1 MGVAGLRKLKYGK
14 IAIVLFLTVLIW
26 VWADLALDEE
36 PPAKSANILVDE
48 SADQELWVSFNQTR
62 RARIQMTLSG
72 PHSAFVT
79 LDRKLR
85 SEGKELEFVFN
96 AVHQK
101 MSTPGGHRL
110 RVLDFLQKDKSLKDL
125 GLKVK
130 SCEPEVVDVNVVK
143 LVSNPLPVECFDED
157 GLALKAESIDPSRVE
172 MYAPESARTAQVQL
186 SDSEVAQAR
195 STAVSKTPYVVLG
208 KGWTKQATTLVKI
221 KMPAEMSRLSD
232 YTITAATLSIAL
244 SPNLQDKYRVEVVNL
259 TQVLG
264 PVAIRASAEAKRT
277 YEMQLSPQM
286 TLYILDDD
294 AKKGESEQSRAVV
307 YNFPEQFVRK
317 GEIEL
322 KNPGQPAEAKF
333 RLIRLASPETG
344 PAVEE

>member
-36 PPAKSANILVDE
+36 PPARSAVIVVDE
-48 SADQELWVSFNQTR
+48 SADQELWVSFNQAR
-62 RARIQMTLSG
+62 RARIQVTLSG

-79 LDRKLR
+79 LDSKLR

-101 MSTPGGHRL
+101 MSTPGGHKL
-110 RVLDFLQKDKSLKDL
+110 RVLDFLQKDKGLKDL

-130 SCEPEVVDVNVVK
+130 SCEPEVVDVNVVQ
-143 LVSNPLPVECFDED
+143 LVAKSLPVECFDED
-157 GLALKAESIDPSRVE
+157 GLALKAESIVPSKVE
-172 MYAPESARTAQVQL
+172 MYVPESTRTAQAQL

-195 STAVSKTPYVVLG
+195 STAISKTPYVVLG
-208 KGWTKQATTLVKI
+208 EGRTKQATTLVKI
-221 KMPAEMSRLSD
+221 KMPAELSRLSD

-277 YEMQLSPQM
+277 YEMQLLPQM

-307 YNFPEQFVRK
+307 YNFPQQFVGK

-333 RLIRLASPETG
+333 RLIRLASAESPPTVLE
-344 PAVEE
+344 

>member
-36 PPAKSANILVDE
+36 PPARSVVIVVDE
-48 SADQELWVSFNQTR
+48 SADQELWVSFNQAR
-62 RARIQMTLSG
+62 RARIQVALSG

-79 LDRKLR
+79 LNRKLR
-85 SEGKELEFVFN
+85 DEGKELEFVFN

-110 RVLDFLQKDKSLKDL
+110 RALDFLQKDKGLKDL

-130 SCEPEVVDVNVVK
+130 SCEPEVVDVNVVA
-143 LVSNPLPVECFDED
+143 LVQKSLPVECFDEE
-157 GLALKAESIDPSRVE
+157 GLALKAESIVPSKVE
-172 MYAPESARTAQVQL
+172 MYVPESTRTAQAQL
-186 SDSEVAQAR
+186 SDSEVVDAR
-195 STAVSKTPYVVLG
+195 STAISKTPYVVLG
-208 KGWTKQATTLVKI
+208 EGRTKQATTLVKI

-232 YTITAATLSIAL
+232 YTINTVTLSPAMSL
-244 SPNLQDKYRVEVVNL
+244 NLLGIYRVEVVNL

-264 PVAIRASAEAKRT
+264 PIAIKATTEAAWA
-277 YEMQLSPQM
+277 YDNQLLPKM
-286 TLYILDDD
+286 TLYIFDDD

-322 KNPGQPAEAKF
+322 KDPDKPAVAKF
-333 RLIRLASPETG
+333 KLIRLAPPEAG

>member
-1 MGVAGLRKLKYGK
+1 MRVAGLRKLKYGK

-36 PPAKSANILVDE
+36 PPARSAVIVVDE
-48 SADQELWVSFNQTR
+48 SADQELWVSFNQAH
-62 RARIQMTLSG
+62 RARIQVALSG

-85 SEGKELEFVFN
+85 SEGRELEFVFN

-110 RVLDFLQKDKSLKDL
+110 RALDFLQKDKSLRDM

-130 SCEPEVVDVNVVK
+130 SCEPEVVDVNVVQ
-143 LVSNPLPVECFDED
+143 LVAKPLPVECFDED
-157 GLALKAESIDPSRVE
+157 GLALKAESIVPSRVE
-172 MYAPESARTAQVQL
+172 MYVPESTRTAQAKL
-186 SDSEVAQAR
+186 SDSEVAEAR
-195 STAVSKTPYVVLG
+195 SMAISKTPYVVLG
-208 KGWTKQATTLVKI
+208 EGRTKQATTSVKI
-221 KMPAEMSRLSD
+221 KMPAEVSRLSD
-232 YTITAATLSIAL
+232 YTLNTVTLSPAMSL
-244 SPNLQDKYRVEVVNL
+244 VLQGKYRVEVVNL
-259 TQVLG
+259 PLG
-264 PVAIRASAEAKRT
+264 PVTIRASAEAERT
-277 YEMQLSPQM
+277 YRMQLLPQM
-286 TLYILDDD
+286 TLYIFDDD

-322 KNPGQPAEAKF
+322 KNPDQPAVAKF
-333 RLIRLASPETG
+333 KLIRLAPPEAG

>member
-1 MGVAGLRKLKYGK
+1 MGEAGLRKLKYGK

-36 PPAKSANILVDE
+36 PPARSAVIVVDE
-48 SADQELWVSFNQTR
+48 SADQELWVSFNQAR
-62 RARIQMTLSG
+62 RARIQVTLSG

-85 SEGKELEFVFN
+85 DEGRELEFVFN

-101 MSTPGGHRL
+101 MSTPGGHTL
-110 RVLDFLQKDKSLKDL
+110 RVLDFLQKDKRIKDL

-130 SCEPEVVDVNVVK
+130 SSEPQVVDVNVVA
-143 LVSNPLPVECFDED
+143 LVQKTLPVECFDED
-157 GLALKAESIDPSRVE
+157 GLALKAESIVPSKVE
-172 MYAPESARTAQVQL
+172 MYVPQSARTAQAQL
-186 SDSEVAQAR
+186 SDSEVAEAR

-208 KGWTKQATTLVKI
+208 DRQTKQATTLVKI
-221 KMPAEMSRLSD
+221 KMPAEFSRLSD
-232 YTITAATLSIAL
+232 YPLTIVTLSVAL
-244 SPNLQDKYRVEVVNL
+244 SLNLQDKYRVEVVNL

-277 YEMQLSPQM
+277 YENQLQPQT
-286 TLYILDDD
+286 TLYIFDDD
-294 AKKGESEQSRAVV
+294 TKKGESEQSRAVV

-322 KNPGQPAEAKF
+322 KNPGQPVEARF
-333 RLIRLASPETG
+333 RLIRLASPEAG